1 MNEIKIS
8 RPDCP
13 QSHTRRAFL
22 GGALGAAAG
31 AGALGTMP
39 PVRLEAPAPAAADPT
54 RLDYQETEHI
64 RQFYARMRF

>member
-1 MNEIKIS
+1 MKDIKIS
-8 RPDCP
+8 RPDSP
-13 QSHTRRAFL
+13 QSHTRRTFL

-39 PVRLEAPAPAAADPT
+39 PVRLEVPAPAADPT